1 MAIKTFRILTLD
13 RAGRV
18 RGGRKASGKMLRL
31 LCLINVMNVREVSLG
46 IEALLSIKKSTRVRN
61 PFSVIHVEKAS
72 REFHSLFTI
81 KEAIL
86 GKIFYLH
93 DPCLICQS

>member
-13 RAGRV
+13 RPGRV

-31 LCLINVMNVREVSLG
+31 LCLINVMSVREVSLG
-46 IEALLSIKKSTRVRN
+46 IEALLSIKKSTRVRS

-72 REFHSLFTI
+72 PELHTLFNIREATLE
-81 KEAIL
+81 K
-86 GKIFYLH
+86 KFYLR
-93 DPCLICQS
+93 DRWFTCQS